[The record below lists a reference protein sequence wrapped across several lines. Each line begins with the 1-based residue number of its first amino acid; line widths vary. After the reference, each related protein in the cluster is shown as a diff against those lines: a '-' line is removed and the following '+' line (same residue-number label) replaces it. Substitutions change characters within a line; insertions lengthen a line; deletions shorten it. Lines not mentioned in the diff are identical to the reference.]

1 MNAPLIV
8 PTPRPVYDEPFID
21 GYCYLA
27 VFSPSARRRAA
38 DTLGYRPGRETLVSH
53 ALKVPAQLDP
63 GPFSISLTAPL
74 GHIGEFSVIAHITRT
89 SPCFSNLSALRVLS
103 LLPMESVVGSE
114 GSSDMPLITARDIY
128 AAPQLRD
135 PLVRR
140 ILVPPTS
147 ILFKES
153 SVIVTFNPATASQ
166 LQSWTKLFPIVHMQS
181 MRIVFV
187 PSVGSTKAATQFVYC
202 WWDTAVAAPTTT
214 KEIREDQT
222 CQIHAAGP
230 TGAGTMHPQFSV
242 DAPFHGFSRRLKP
255 SDKVVGHPAFV
266 CAVQSLPIGTD
277 SFDDSLIYSIHAE
290 YVLDARSQT
299 A

>member
-1 MNAPLIV
+1 MNYPLIV
-8 PTPRPVYDEPFID
+8 PAPRPVYDEPFID
-21 GYCYLA
+21 GYCYLT
-27 VFSPSARRRAA
+27 VFSPTARRRAA
-38 DTLGYRPGRETLVSH
+38 DTLGYRPSRELLVSH
-53 ALKVPAQLDP
+53 ALKVPAQLDS

-74 GHIGEFSVIAHITRT
+74 GHVSEFSVVAHITRT

-114 GSSDMPLITARDIY
+114 GVGNMPLITARDIY

-140 ILVPPTS
+140 FLIPPTS

-153 SVIVTFNPATASQ
+153 TFVVTFNPATAPQ
-166 LQSWTKLFPIVHMQS
+166 VHNWTKFFPIVHLQS
-181 MRIVFV
+181 IRIVFV
-187 PSVGSTKAATQFVYC
+187 PSVGSAKAATQFVYC
-202 WWDTAVAAPTTT
+202 WWDTASDAPTST

-222 CQIHAAGP
+222 CQIRAAGP
-230 TGAGTMHPQFSV
+230 LGTGSMHPQFHL
-242 DAPFHGFSRRLKP
+242 DAEFHGFSRRLKP

-266 CAVQSLPIGTD
+266 CAVQSLPIGSD
-277 SFDDSLIYSIHAE
+277 SYDDSLIYSIHAE
-290 YVLDARSQT
+290 YVLDARPQT